1 MLFAAPDFQDLAH
14 MASIHR
20 FNFRR
25 NSGFIAEVAVVI
37 QFDVIRSVDSVRT
50 ENDSTVFFNNFHGFV
65 PVGGPAW
72 ADNEDPEPRPPR
84 RNLPA

>member
-50 ENDSTVFFNNFHGFV
+50 ENDSTVFF
-65 PVGGPAW
+65 
-72 ADNEDPEPRPPR
+72 
-84 RNLPA
+84 